1 MNIYSLPIIFFL
13 ILILDLTLV
22 GIIYK
27 FIISDFF
34 VEKTGIKTFYYK
46 NGKKKVTDKINILSS
61 NLVAIVPFSV
71 GLLFHY
77 FSYDFF
83 SIYDILFM
91 GFSIYTVFFIYIL
104 ICLYLRI
111 TFLPFKDEK
120 PEEERTYPFSYTITS
135 IKLDLIIN
143 MQNVVF
149 LMFYLIFE
157 IKIGLYCFIIGFIY
171 LHVFTLFPDYVNI
184 FWPNEIRTK
193 KGWNSLMAFDFII
206 NGGEIILFFMGLSLF

>member
-91 GFSIYTVFFIYIL
+91 GFSSLNGKNVILKYRQIKIYMKKTVYIL
-104 ICLYLRI
+104 KPINKMSYI
-111 TFLPFKDEK
+111 EK
-120 PEEERTYPFSYTITS
+120 KSYE
-135 IKLDLIIN
+135 K
-143 MQNVVF
+143 
-149 LMFYLIFE
+149 
-157 IKIGLYCFIIGFIY
+157 
-171 LHVFTLFPDYVNI
+171 
-184 FWPNEIRTK
+184 
-193 KGWNSLMAFDFII
+193 
-206 NGGEIILFFMGLSLF
+206 